1 MFLGWVTLL
10 LMRNLSLRLVKYVY
24 GPARFC
30 QALSNINKFLHSC
43 PYVNKKREVVDKD
56 LLRCYIKFIPQILK
70 VLLTKPYKRLWKKLN
85 QILVVHFIPKLLF

>member
-70 VLLTKPYKRLWKKLN
+70 ILLTKPYKRL
-85 QILVVHFIPKLLF
+85 